1 MQLALLVPLYALR
14 ASAPPELASTVTLHL
29 PGRLHHY
36 IFFPFYMLFNNSC
49 TVYCVYIKY
58 HHRSFFGFDY
68 TCIICNLFCLVDID
82 ECGSNPCVNNGT
94 CIDGVNG
101 FTCNCT
107 REFGG
112 DRCEIGW
119 ENVAFLCQSTPA
131 SLIRLS
137 NQISSNTND

>member
-14 ASAPPELASTVTLHL
+14 ASAAPELASTTTLHL

-36 IFFPFYMLFNNSC
+36 MFTFFPFYMLFNNSC

-58 HHRSFFGFDY
+58 HHRAFFGFDY

-94 CIDGVNG
+94 CIDVVNG

-112 DRCEIGW
+112 DRCEIGC
-119 ENVAFLCQSTPA
+119 ENIAFLCQSTPA
-131 SLIRLS
+131 PLIRLS
-137 NQISSNTND
+137 N